1 MVYSDSVVKTLNYV
15 HVLYTYIAE
24 KFLCWFIFA
33 PIALAV
39 IEIKT
44 KAFYN
49 CKFAEHSPTNPPPS
63 KKNPTKNKTKQNIIR
78 WNNYGILNFDTGYKV
93 DLHFL
98 FLIQD
103 AARFLQKEADKWEDE
118 NNPIV
123 QVAKEMSLQMEQM
136 AEFCKGDG
144 PIGVRV

>member
-1 MVYSDSVVKTLNYV
+1 MLSLKLKQKPFTIVNLLNTPP
-15 HVLYTYIAE
+15 LT
-24 KFLCWFIFA
+24 
-33 PIALAV
+33 
-39 IEIKT
+39 
-44 KAFYN
+44 
-49 CKFAEHSPTNPPPS
+49 PPS

>member
-1 MVYSDSVVKTLNYV
+1 MYMYCI
-15 HVLYTYIAE
+15 HIAE

-49 CKFAEHSPTNPPPS
+49 NIIVNLLNTPPSPTPTPLQ
-63 KKNPTKNKTKQNIIR
+63 KKNPPKTKQNIIR